1 MGCWFVAGWIFF
13 RTLKLTSH
21 TYGYET
27 ESIQLKIL
35 DLDPS
40 FLVGATFSLDFM
52 GQSTNPIPWD
62 ADEHE
67 ALKKLRIPSTIGDI
81 FVVLDVNDTT
91 NDRSWHITFNP
102 NEGKSANSLVN
113 FGNLPPIEASNVDV
127 SISVLVETV
136 EDGNSP

>member
-1 MGCWFVAGWIFF
+1 M
-13 RTLKLTSH
+13 
-21 TYGYET
+21 
-27 ESIQLKIL
+27 KIL

-40 FLVGATFSLDFM
+40 FLVGETFSLDFM